1 MKSVLPVLAVAAL
14 APFAIAGC
22 VVVDSQ
28 GHVVREEKRFTV
40 TGRPE
45 LKLSTFDGAIEIRTG
60 DSKTVVVEIEKRGS
74 TPEALEE
81 LKIESHQDGNRIDVE
96 VKRPR
101 KETVLIGLG
110 RFSATAKLI
119 VTMPRDGNVNA
130 RSGDG
135 SIRIEQVRGVIDLHT
150 GDGSVRASD
159 ISGQVTIGTGDGSV
173 TVDNV
178 EGDLDVNTGDGS
190 VSVAGKLGA
199 VKLHTSDGSI
209 TFRAESGTEMK
220 ADWSIDTGDGGV
232 ALYLPSDFAAELDA
246 RTGDGT
252 IRSEFKLDAGNG
264 ESGRRSLRGALGAG
278 GKILRIRTGDGSIR
292 LKAS

>member
-1 MKSVLPVLAVAAL
+1 MKSVLPVLAVAAF
-14 APFAIAGC
+14 APLAIAGC

-28 GHVVREEKRFTV
+28 GHIVREEKRFTV
-40 TGRPE
+40 SGRPE
-45 LKLSTFDGAIEIRTG
+45 LKLSTFDGAIEIRVG
-60 DSKTVVVEIEKRGS
+60 DARTVVVEIEKRGS

-81 LKIESHQDGNRIDVE
+81 LKIETQQDGNRINVE

-110 RFSATAKLI
+110 RISPTAKLI

-199 VKLHTSDGSI
+199 LKLHTSDGSI
-209 TFRAESGTEMK
+209 TFRAESGTTMK

-232 ALYLPSDFAAELDA
+232 ALYLPSDFAGELDA

-252 IRSEFKLDAGNG
+252 IRSELKLAGGNG

-278 GKILRIRTGDGSIR
+278 GKMLRIRTGDGSIR

>member
-1 MKSVLPVLAVAAL
+1 MKSVLPILAVAAL
-14 APFAIAGC
+14 APFAAGC

-28 GHVVREEKRFTV
+28 GHIVREEKRFTV
-40 TGRPE
+40 SGKPE

-60 DSKTVVVEIEKRGS
+60 DARTVLVEIEKRGS

-81 LKIESHQDGNRIDVE
+81 LKIETRQDGNRIEVE

-101 KETVLIGLG
+101 KEAVLIGFG
-110 RFSATAKLI
+110 RIWPTAKLI

-159 ISGQVTIGTGDGSV
+159 ISGQITIGTGDGSV
-173 TVDNV
+173 TVDNA
-178 EGDLDVNTGDGS
+178 EGDLDVNTGDGG

-199 VKLHTSDGSI
+199 LKLHTSDGSI
-209 TFRAESGTEMK
+209 TFRADSGSTMK
-220 ADWSIDTGDGGV
+220 SDWSIDTGDGGV
-232 ALYLPSDFAAELDA
+232 ALYLPSDFDAELDA
-246 RTGDGT
+246 RTGDGA
-252 IRSEFKLDAGNG
+252 IRSELKLASGSG
-264 ESGRRSLRGALGAG
+264 ETGRRALRGALGAG
-278 GKILRIRTGDGSIR
+278 GKLLRIRTGDGSIR